1 MISSSKTQTLYAMQD
16 YFQSLEKTR
25 KEVSISEATNLLEA
39 NQDNVSY
46 HIRLINDD
54 TIYPLYCD
62 IDGTKEQMAKPLDE
76 IVSYFND
83 YFKSN
88 IIITK
93 SETTKKNSYHIIIPE
108 YEATIAT
115 QKQYWDTWNK
125 EHHDYCVDPNVYKT
139 TLFRLPNQLKPH
151 ASLSI
156 DEAKER
162 QRSGKW
168 GVLNTETRHHIIN
181 GTMKDFLFERYEGA
195 QLLSPP
201 KVNKIQINKSEPS
214 YVDNTDIS
222 KYINCLSEQRATD
235 YKTWIEVG
243 MCLRNI
249 ELSQDDNINY
259 WLAFSKKGTFP
270 DTDSSLISKYETLKP
285 KSQDEKAFR
294 IGSLKMWAQQD
305 NPELYKKYFPIRC
318 LIVDDDDD
326 DVQGQVKTNY
336 YMCSSIFTKG
346 MREMCNAIS
355 TELFKSMRYCLD
367 NWYVFDKKTGLWS
380 IIKNPASK
388 FIELFNKYFNFNII
402 RISKELMSD
411 GLNDDKR
418 KQLMEDRKQFISA
431 CVKYDTCGNHSVMKT
446 HFSDL
451 LVDNKFVEKLD
462 ILTDCIAFDNGIYNL
477 KTGAFDNRIKFDD
490 YLSCKLNLPYHEP
503 SEEAYQRVEKIIS
516 QICSME
522 DWRIKYY
529 KSLLGYAMTG
539 RANEQ
544 QAFYSMT
551 GIGSNGKSF
560 VFEQLSKIFPQYVY
574 KIASNT
580 FEKDCKDYNKNISC
594 VIGKRI
600 VWSNELSKNKQS
612 DADKLKDFSDGT
624 IMNIPFLYQQ
634 KPVCIKNNA
643 KLFLIANQNPK
654 FASDG
659 GIDRRLRA
667 INFVSRFYKK
677 DEIIPFP
684 SNPDVKRDYWVDQTI
699 DSFFESHD
707 GSRALFKFIAEGA
720 KIYFKE
726 GLTTPEQFKQLAN
739 DVANANNQFIEFIT
753 DNLQIVEEGKGV
765 VHKDDV
771 MAAWKKEKGKECCF
785 DDLRSELVRRK
796 FIYDA
801 KQRKKILG
809 KTKTGCFTN
818 MKIIQSVSE
827 NQCLLDDDK
836 DDQLSSASTATYTP
850 IYIDGILQAD

>member
-1 MISSSKTQTLYAMQD
+1 MMNTSKTQTLYAITD
-16 YFQSLEKTR
+16 YNQPLEKGLL
-25 KEVSISEATNLLEA
+25 KVDINDALNLLEA
-39 NQDNVSY
+39 KQDEVSY
-46 HIRLINDD
+46 HIRLINDGQ

-76 IVSYFND
+76 IISYFNN

-93 SETTKKNSYHIIIPE
+93 SETTIKNSYHIIIPE
-108 YEATIAT
+108 YEATIST
-115 QKQYWDTWNK
+115 QKQYWEKWNND
-125 EHHDYCVDPNVYKT
+125 EPDYCVDLNVYKT
-139 TLFRLPNQLKPH
+139 TMFRLPNQLKPY
-151 ASLSI
+151 AGEWRKSL
-156 DEAKER
+156 KP
-162 QRSGKW
+162 Q
-168 GVLNTETRHHIIN
+168 TRHHIIN
-181 GTMKDFLFERYEGA
+181 GTMKDFLFERYDGA
-195 QLLSPP
+195 QLLVPP
-201 KVNKIQINKSEPS
+201 KSASQPKKYTSEC
-214 YVDNTDIS
+214 VDSTDIA
-222 KYINCLSEQRATD
+222 KYIDCLSQQRAEDTRL
-235 YKTWIEVG
+235 WMNVG

-249 ELSQDDNINY
+249 ETTEDENINY
-259 WLAFSKKGTFP
+259 WIAFSQKATFP
-270 DTDSSLISKYETLKP
+270 DSESELEKRYSGFKLRLKE
-285 KSQDEKAFR
+285 QDAYR
-294 IGSLKMWAQQD
+294 LGSLKKWARQD
-305 NPELYKKYFPIRC
+305 NPELYKQYFPIRC

-326 DVQGQVKTNY
+326 LEVKPNY

-346 MREMCNAIS
+346 MREMCNTIS
-355 TELFKSMRYCLD
+355 NELFKSMRYCLD

-402 RISKELMSD
+402 RISQELMVD
-411 GLNDDKR
+411 GLTDEKR
-418 KQLMEDRKQFISA
+418 KQLMEDRKLFISA

-462 ILTDCIAFDNGIYNL
+462 TLTDCIVFDNGIYNL
-477 KTGAFDNRIKFDD
+477 KTGEFRNKIRFDD
-490 YLSCKLNLPYHEP
+490 YVTCKLNLAYHEP
-503 SEEAYQRVEKIIS
+503 SYEASQRVEKIIS

-529 KSLLGYAMTG
+529 KTLIGYAMTG

-560 VFEQLSKIFPQYVY
+560 IFEQLSKIFPQYVY
-574 KIASNT
+574 KLASNT
-580 FEKDCKDYNKNISC
+580 FEKDCKDYNKNISS
-594 VIGKRI
+594 VVGKRI
-600 VWSNELSKNKQS
+600 VWCNELSKNKQS

-624 IMNIPFLYQQ
+624 SMNIPFLYQQ
-634 KPVCIKNNA
+634 KPVSIKNNA

-667 INFVSRFYKK
+667 INFVSRFYKE

-684 SNPDVKRDYWVDQTI
+684 TNPNPTRDYWVDPTI
-699 DSFFESHD
+699 DSFFESND
-707 GSRALFKFIAEGA
+707 GSLALFQFIAEGA
-720 KIYFKE
+720 ELYFKE
-726 GLTTPEQFKQLAN
+726 GLSTPSEFKQLAN

-753 DNLQIVEEGKGV
+753 ENLEIVEEGKGV
-765 VHKDDV
+765 IHKDDL
-771 MAAWKKEKGKECCF
+771 MAAWKKEKGKECSF

-796 FIYDA
+796 FIYDSK
-801 KQRKKILG
+801 KQKKVNG
-809 KTKTGCFTN
+809 KSKTGCFTN

-827 NQCLLDDDK
+827 NKSLLDDDE
-836 DDQLSSASTATYTP
+836 DYLSNASTYTP
-850 IYIDGILQAD
+850 VYIDGILQAD